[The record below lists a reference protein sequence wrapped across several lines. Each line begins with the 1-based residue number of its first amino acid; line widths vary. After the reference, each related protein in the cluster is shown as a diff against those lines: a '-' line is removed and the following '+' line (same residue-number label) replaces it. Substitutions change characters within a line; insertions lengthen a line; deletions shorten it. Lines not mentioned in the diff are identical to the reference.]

1 MDFDKRRRPASPLT
15 PNQNNSY
22 TSLIHKFTP
31 TIPGR
36 MTKRSKIP
44 PPLQLDPLTPP
55 PTLRRP
61 IHPTQRLNSSPLN
74 NEVDL
79 EGFTMSIGSFN
90 SSSTSLMMSLDSPT
104 PFQQPKAK
112 SNFVKEMC
120 CICEEPITT
129 KLTNERTWGLDCDHK
144 CHHNCYLVLLNKDD
158 MNDITICSLCG
169 VKTRPTDEDIFQD
182 LYSQTLIH
190 DDTQTPIIE
199 SGLLSPVVVSAF
211 KTNFFEETST
221 PYTPQNQMTNNLNS
235 CGFSPVDKKNVTTT
249 ISTQSS
255 IFTLRSSTP
264 RCSTDD
270 LIEPHVSIVSEFAKH
285 SINDN
290 LKSYRSTHLLNIYT
304 NEVLSAHVT
313 ESSQKDNEL
322 KFKIHDKVIS
332 HITST
337 IRDSK
342 GVSFSKL
349 PYLRMFDCFDISL
362 DGSVWEYVYAFIFD
376 ETLILMNEE
385 LDSVI
390 GTVLLGEHYTSC
402 YKIDNTTLVIY
413 FSSASLPELQIHSQ
427 NKILLDK
434 WVEFFEYKLR
444 QKQMVPL
451 VQMTT
456 NTWDLIDDGSIE
468 LPSEI
473 IKFNDLTSRGL
484 DLPLQVMK
492 SVMTIPKRLPCVVI
506 ACVPVYNDTTLDDEV
521 YSRQIKN
528 VLRLTLDQLEQCDKF
543 GLVLMGRSGQ
553 NKLDELETT
562 YFGITSADWSQW
574 DDIIDDLRVYKGSK
588 KNMGSKMDS
597 MIKSINKL
605 CMFWPVLEKRQTV
618 KKLMMI
624 RTGGVEEGDGNFD
637 FKSVLMKG
645 FSIHDIL
652 ISETYDEFSDKLVSS
667 LVQVDGMRQYHLR
680 RFDDFTSFQN
690 SISSLIH
697 KFKSVLISSLDIEMD
712 IELSSYVSFGD
723 DEDYNSDDH
732 WQLKLKD
739 LEDGHYTNTSF
750 DIIIDIEK
758 LLKNYGLVK
767 NEFHDIPIL
776 KYKYTIDGDKYH
788 EGNFSMKLCVNEGV
802 NSMSPLDAS
811 STSNDTKEEKTFI
824 DIPLLPPL
832 SSFKDSLF
840 VKKQVE
846 SLVIETLSKHGSI
859 HELVTWIFG
868 LIRGCSTTHI
878 DFFKNSSFN
887 KYKNFSCYVEELVKM
902 LNKIKSDETK
912 RRDLVYKLSIEE
924 ELEWF

>member
-1 MDFDKRRRPASPLT
+1 MSVHWV
-15 PNQNNSY
+15 
-22 TSLIHKFTP
+22 LIV
-31 TIPGR
+31 I
-36 MTKRSKIP
+36 INV
-44 PPLQLDPLTPP
+44 
-55 PTLRRP
+55 
-61 IHPTQRLNSSPLN
+61 I
-74 NEVDL
+74 
-79 EGFTMSIGSFN
+79 I
-90 SSSTSLMMSLDSPT
+90 
-104 PFQQPKAK
+104 
-112 SNFVKEMC
+112 
-120 CICEEPITT
+120 I
-129 KLTNERTWGLDCDHK
+129 
-144 CHHNCYLVLLNKDD
+144 VLL
-158 MNDITICSLCG
+158 I
-169 VKTRPTDEDIFQD
+169 KTRPTDEDIFQD

-255 IFTLRSSTP
+255 IFTLRSSSKSEVTTP

-290 LKSYRSTHLLNIYT
+290 LKILIFSISIQ

-456 NTWDLIDDGSIE
+456 NTWDLIDDGSLE

-473 IKFNDLTSRGL
+473 VKFNDLTSRGL

-506 ACVPVYNDTTLDDEV
+506 ACYNDTTLDDEV

-543 GLVLMGRSGQ
+543 GLRQLI
-553 NKLDELETT
+553 
-562 YFGITSADWSQW
+562 FGITSADWSQW

-597 MIKSINKL
+597 MIKSINKHV
-605 CMFWPVLEKRQTV
+605 CFGPFWRRDRLLRS
-618 KKLMMI
+618 LMMI
-624 RTGGVEEGDGNFD
+624 RTGGVEEGDAGFD
-637 FKSVLMKG
+637 FKTGVDER
-645 FSIHDIL
+645 FQYPNDIL
-652 ISETYDEFSDKLVSS
+652 YI
-667 LVQVDGMRQYHLR
+667 
-680 RFDDFTSFQN
+680 
-690 SISSLIH
+690 
-697 KFKSVLISSLDIEMD
+697 
-712 IELSSYVSFGD
+712 
-723 DEDYNSDDH
+723 
-732 WQLKLKD
+732 
-739 LEDGHYTNTSF
+739 
-750 DIIIDIEK
+750 
-758 LLKNYGLVK
+758 
-767 NEFHDIPIL
+767 
-776 KYKYTIDGDKYH
+776 
-788 EGNFSMKLCVNEGV
+788 
-802 NSMSPLDAS
+802 
-811 STSNDTKEEKTFI
+811 
-824 DIPLLPPL
+824 
-832 SSFKDSLF
+832 
-840 VKKQVE
+840 
-846 SLVIETLSKHGSI
+846 
-859 HELVTWIFG
+859 
-868 LIRGCSTTHI
+868 
-878 DFFKNSSFN
+878 
-887 KYKNFSCYVEELVKM
+887 
-902 LNKIKSDETK
+902 
-912 RRDLVYKLSIEE
+912 RDL
-924 ELEWF
+924 